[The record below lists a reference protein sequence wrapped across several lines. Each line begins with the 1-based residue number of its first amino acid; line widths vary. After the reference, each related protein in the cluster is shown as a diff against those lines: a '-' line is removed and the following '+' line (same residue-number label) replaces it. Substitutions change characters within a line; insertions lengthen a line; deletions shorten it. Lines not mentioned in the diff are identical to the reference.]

1 MATAK
6 AAAETEAKQPAT
18 PTSPKG
24 KKKGR
29 SPAYPGI
36 DLERALELARM
47 LYKQERYHPAAQQ
60 TIFQHWGLQGTS
72 SFGMVAISALRK
84 FGLVETFSQ
93 RGPQSGQA
101 KLSDVAL
108 SILLDER
115 EDSPDRQTLIQR
127 VALTPEIHADLWRKY
142 QGTLSSD
149 QNLRFHLIRERGF
162 TERGAD
168 EFIAEFRHTIVFARL
183 GPDTVLSEQ
192 NSDKMERHEG
202 PFMSTPQPA
211 ETDQGRQG
219 IRAPAIQQGQTRE
232 VPIPIQGSAWPLL
245 RAAFPLTED
254 AWTQMI
260 MVLNAMKP
268 GLVEPKKES

>member
-6 AAAETEAKQPAT
+6 ATAETEAKQSAT
-18 PTSPKG
+18 LATPKG

-36 DLERALELARM
+36 DLERALELART
-47 LYKQERYHPAAQQ
+47 LYKQERHHPAAQQ
-60 TIFQHWGLQGTS
+60 TIFQHWGVPSTS

-84 FGLVETFSQ
+84 YGLVETFGQ
-93 RGPQSGQA
+93 RGPQSGQV

-108 SILLDER
+108 NILLDDR
-115 EDSPDRQTLIQR
+115 EDSPDRQVAIQR
-127 VALTPEIHADLWRKY
+127 VALTPDIHAELWRKY
-142 QGTLSSD
+142 QGTLPSD

-168 EFIAEFRHTIVFARL
+168 EFIGEFRRTIAFARL

-192 NSDKMERHEG
+192 NNDKMEGQKE
-202 PFMSTPQPA
+202 PSVSSLQPVDT
-211 ETDQGRQG
+211 ERSQPRL
-219 IRAPAIQQGQTRE
+219 PAQSATGQIRE
-232 VPIPIQGSAWPLL
+232 VPIPIQGSAWPALK
-245 RAAFPLTED
+245 AAFPLSEE

-260 MVLNAMKP
+260 AVLNAMKP
-268 GLVEPKKES
+268 GLVELKKES